1 MYLVSCKLNSCFIW
15 IKGVS
20 KRINKLNTA
29 SKLVELPQNAIWFP
43 NYLMFLLNCTFC
55 VLFTQN
61 LCTFCEYIESIS
73 NQWKRELLLLLS
85 LFQKMMA
92 TVLWEIFK
100 LLQEKNIIL
109 LPSRKKSNQVIPSG
123 RTASNTGYDQ
133 SNVNFLL
140 FSRSKGGDSLFLGIE
155 MVTIRTPKDESWVLY
170 ANSIN
175 FFPLEKWL
183 KSHLFFFFFLRLHL
197 QHMEVPGLGVS
208 SELQLPPNATTAK
221 PDMSCVCDLSHIC
234 VLHCTLWQHWMLE
247 P

>member
-1 MYLVSCKLNSCFIW
+1 MYFLWIYWVYLKSVEKGTTVIVIVVSENDGYSFMGDFK
-15 IKGVS
+15 K
-20 KRINKLNTA
+20 K
-29 SKLVELPQNAIWFP
+29 
-43 NYLMFLLNCTFC
+43 
-55 VLFTQN
+55 
-61 LCTFCEYIESIS
+61 
-73 NQWKRELLLLLS
+73 
-85 LFQKMMA
+85 
-92 TVLWEIFK
+92 K

-155 MVTIRTPKDESWVLY
+155 MVTIRAPKDESWVLY